1 MRELTPGL
9 PGGAPGAPGGDG
21 GRSTLLLVDDE
32 PLILKSL
39 ERLFRPFDY
48 RVLTAAGGREGL
60 GVLEQEPV
68 DVIISDIRMPELS
81 GVEFLAEAAERWPER
96 LRIVLTGEASMD
108 ETADAINR
116 GHLYGYIRKPWED
129 QDVHLMV
136 RHALQHL
143 GLERERRR
151 LVDLSARAG
160 RLMDMSGD
168 QFWVFDA
175 DSLRFRQVN
184 RSARE
189 RLVGEGQLLE
199 DLSPAERLPEMD
211 AAALRERL
219 EPVRKGERP
228 QAALDTVFQAA
239 DGTRVPIEAR
249 VHFAAQREG
258 PVYFAVVRDVT
269 ERRQWEQEAR
279 TYMGALEWSNEHL
292 RAIRVDLDARHAE
305 VEGHARRIAYGLK
318 EPISEVMGAGRMLRR
333 ALDEGQ
339 VDRAGESLEKIIE
352 AADRMGEL
360 MENLLTLNR
369 YGQPAMSRTP
379 VDLSRCVQEALA
391 LLRSRGPQ
399 GAAEVTLEALPA
411 VAGDATMLVEL
422 FRNLIGYVLRFA
434 ADREHPKV
442 RVQAVPGTAPQVIAV
457 TGNGG
462 GSGLEVAAAMFR
474 ESPLAAQGARLSAEA
489 EVGLA
494 ICKKV
499 VARHGGTIWVESSPR
514 LGTSLRFTLGET
526 LALGRPL
533 VGPPPARPAAPP
545 PEFSN
550 GPAPDASRAP
560 DAMNGRP
567 SGAT

>member
-1 MRELTPGL
+1 MREDTPGG
-9 PGGAPGAPGGDG
+9 PGGGGA
-21 GRSTLLLVDDE
+21 SATLLLVDDE

-48 RVLTAAGGREGL
+48 RVLTAEGGREGL
-60 GVLEQEPV
+60 GVLEKEPV

-108 ETADAINR
+108 ETAEAINR

-129 QDVHLMV
+129 HDVYLMV
-136 RHALQHL
+136 RHAIQHL

-175 DSLRFRQVN
+175 DTLRFRQVN

-189 RLVGEGQLLE
+189 RLVGEGRLLE
-199 DLSPAERLPEMD
+199 DLSPADRLPEID

-228 QAALDTVFQAA
+228 QAALDTVFEAA
-239 DGTRVPIEAR
+239 DGRRFPIEAR

-292 RAIRVDLDARHAE
+292 RSIRVDLDARHAE
-305 VEGHARRIAYGLK
+305 VESHARRIAYGLK

-333 ALDEGQ
+333 ALDEGL
-339 VDRAGESLEKIIE
+339 VDRAGESLARIIE

-369 YGQPAMSRTP
+369 YGQPAMSRAP
-379 VDLSRCVQEALA
+379 VDLNRCVQDALA
-391 LLRSRGPQ
+391 LLRSRDPE
-399 GAAEVTLEALPA
+399 AHADVTVEALPA
-411 VAGDATMLVEL
+411 VAGDAPMLVEL

-434 ADREHPKV
+434 ADRERPRI
-442 RVQAVPGTAPQVIAV
+442 RVQVVPGTAPQVIAV

-474 ESPLAAQGARLSAEA
+474 ESPLAARGARLTAEA

-514 LGTSLRFTLGET
+514 LGTSIRFTLGET

-533 VGPPPARPAAPP
+533 AGPPPSRPAAAPA
-545 PEFSN
+545 EFS
-550 GPAPDASRAP
+550 DASDAP
-560 DAMNGRP
+560 GTVDGRP
-567 SGAT
+567 SGAR

>member
-1 MRELTPGL
+1 MREYSPGD
-9 PGGAPGAPGGDG
+9 PGGDG
-21 GRSTLLLVDDE
+21 GRATLLLVDDE

-48 RVLTAAGGREGL
+48 RVLTAEGGRDGL
-60 GVLEQEPV
+60 SVLEQEPV
-68 DVIISDIRMPELS
+68 DLIISDIKMPEMN
-81 GVEFLAEAAERWPER
+81 GVEFLAEAADRWPDK
-96 LRIVLTGEASMD
+96 LRIVLTGEAGME
-108 ETADAINR
+108 ETAEAINR

-129 QDVHLMV
+129 HDVYLMV

-175 DSLRFRQVN
+175 DTLRFRQVN

-189 RLVGEGQLLE
+189 RILGEGALLE
-199 DLSPAERLPEMD
+199 DLGPADRLPDFDE
-211 AAALRERL
+211 ASLRARL
-219 EPVRKGERP
+219 EPVRHGERP
-228 QAALDTVFQAA
+228 QAALDTVFVGA

-292 RAIRVDLDARHAE
+292 RSIRLDLDAKNAE
-305 VEGHARRIAYGLK
+305 VESHARRIAYGLK

-333 ALDEGQ
+333 ALSEGQ
-339 VDRAGESLEKIIE
+339 SDRVGESLSRIIE

-360 MENLLTLNR
+360 LENLLTLNR

-379 VDLSRCVQEALA
+379 VDLNRCVQDALA
-391 LLRSRGPQ
+391 VLRGRDP
-399 GAAEVTLEALPA
+399 EAHADVAVDPLPA
-411 VAGDATMLVEL
+411 VAGDFPMLVEL

-434 ADREHPKV
+434 ADREHP
-442 RVQAVPGTAPQVIAV
+442 RVQVQVDRSADPPVIAV

-474 ESPLAAQGARLSAEA
+474 ESPVSAHGARLSAEA

-499 VARHGGTIWVESSPR
+499 VARHGGTIWVESGPR
-514 LGTSLRFTLGET
+514 QGTSIRFTLGEM
-526 LALGRPL
+526 LALGRPA
-533 VGPPPARPAAPP
+533 VGPPPTRPTEPP
-545 PEFSN
+545 PEFSEPAPETSQAP
-550 GPAPDASRAP
+550 GPAEAPDAHP
-560 DAMNGRP
+560 NGA
-567 SGAT
+567 S